1 MSDYQKLIQ
10 DRVKGRI
17 NEWLE
22 TLKQKAPEL
31 LLTRQWRI
39 VWPGGFKQGQN
50 TMPVITS
57 CKDGEYLIGEIQ
69 LVLPPSLELDLEAVE
84 LVLKEE
90 PYERIEK
97 AQSVPSINDP
107 LDLLNDLVAGINS
120 FLSGMPLQPMAMPD
134 SEHHSV
140 IAPLKVQPLSGQPT
154 VLSDQHV
161 ALKEQIAKSPHL
173 PEWFKSIESK
183 DVAQAVLS
191 KLAEGY
197 AQYNLRKGYTTPLSE
212 YFEDYTEVLLKQNK
226 LYHHCPYKGRGVEID
241 SRGHCQEAFCS
252 KKPHNA
258 PCPVPHLRFGAL
270 DNS

>member
-1 MSDYQKLIQ
+1 MSDYQKPIL
-10 DRVKGRI
+10 DRVKSRI

-39 VWPGGFKQGQN
+39 VWPSGFQQGQN

-90 PYERIEK
+90 PNK
-97 AQSVPSINDP
+97 GTGKVQSVPSINDP
-107 LDLLNDLVAGINS
+107 LDLLNDLVVGINS

-134 SEHHSV
+134 SEHRSV
-140 IAPLKVQPLSGQPT
+140 FAPLKVQPLSGQPT

-161 ALKEQIAKSPHL
+161 ALKEKIAKSPHL
-173 PEWFKSIESK
+173 PEWFKSIESR

-212 YFEDYTEVLLKQNK
+212 YFEDYTEALLKQNK
-226 LYHHCPYKGRGVEID
+226 LHQHCPYKGRGVEMD
-241 SRGHCQEAFCS
+241 YQGHCKEAFCS
-252 KKPHNA
+252 KKPHSS
-258 PCPVPHLRFGAL
+258 PCSVPHLRFGAL